1 MIFCERER
9 IDNDAVFGALYLVH
23 LVCLLLDGHV
33 LVNDTDTAL
42 PCNGDRH
49 LCFCDGVHRRCHHR
63 CFQLDGTCQ
72 RCAQINHIRCYV
84 RFCRNQQNVIK
95 RQPLFSEFFTKFCCH
110 NDPPFNHICLNLCPA
125 FVRMRGQAL
134 KKSMHRKCF
143 GKAPGTTGYY
153 TYHTLFSLHCQAFRR
168 QQTQIYTGFTI
179 SAMFCYTSKE

>member
-1 MIFCERER
+1 MIPMRPPVQWR
-9 IDNDAVFGALYLVH
+9 S
-23 LVCLLLDGHV
+23 
-33 LVNDTDTAL
+33 
-42 PCNGDRH
+42 H
-49 LCFCDGVHRRCHHR
+49 LCFCDGVHCRCHHR

-110 NDPPFNHICLNLCPA
+110 NDPPFNHICLSLCPA

-143 GKAPGTTGYY
+143 GKAPRYNWLLY
-153 TYHTLFSLHCQAFRR
+153 LSYSFFAPLSSFSTAEDANLHWFYNFRNVLLHIER
-168 QQTQIYTGFTI
+168 
-179 SAMFCYTSKE
+179 MNMR